1 MNKIYIVAGPTAVGK
16 TEYAIEIAKALDGEI
31 VSSDSMQLYK
41 YMDIG
46 SAKPT
51 QEELSQVPH
60 HLVDEIDPREKF
72 SVAKYQKLARAAIDD
87 IIARGK
93 TPVIAGG
100 TGLYIN
106 SIIYD
111 MDFAAEPSDE
121 KERDKLYAIAE
132 EKGGQA
138 LHDILKEADPEAAE
152 RIHPNNI
159 KKMVRA
165 IESAKAGSKVPSFEN
180 SFKLYPSYDPV
191 IIGLIRDRNELYAR
205 VNRRVDILFEMGL
218 VNEVKGLMEMGL
230 DAADISMK
238 GIGYKEVIGYL
249 NNEYDEAFCIDLIQ
263 KNTRHLAKKQLT
275 WLKRYEGIRY
285 FNLSEYETK
294 DKALEDILAW
304 LRR

>member
-51 QEELSQVPH
+51 ADELAQVQH
-60 HLVDEIDPREKF
+60 HLVDEIDPKEKF

-87 IIARGK
+87 IISRGK

-111 MDFAAEPSDE
+111 MDFAGEPADE
-121 KERDKLYAIAE
+121 KERKKLYTLAE
-132 EKGGQA
+132 EKGGEA
-138 LHDILKEADPEAAE
+138 LHDILKEIDPEAAE

-165 IESAKAGSKVPSFEN
+165 IESARTGSKVPAFEN
-180 SFKLYPSYDPV
+180 SFKMYPAYDPV
-191 IIGLIRDRNELYAR
+191 IIGLVRDRNELYDR
-205 VNRRVDILFEMGL
+205 VNRRVDILFERGL
-218 VNEVKGLMEMGL
+218 VDEVKGLMDMGL
-230 DAADISMK
+230 VEADISMK
-238 GIGYKEVIGYL
+238 GIGYKEVIAYL
-249 NNEYDEAFCIDLIQ
+249 NGEYDMTLCIDLIQ

-285 FNLSEYETK
+285 FNLSEYESK